1 MPAEFGYKFREWTR
15 KYEKE
20 EKIAFGV
27 IDVSYID
34 GSNFE
39 LARSFGL
46 SKNDAPTIFSL
57 DRPSTGNYYRQK
69 IKFNMTN
76 FEEISEG
83 FKQKIESGDYQLF
96 ATHWKYQH
104 LNLINAE
111 YLANHRY
118 LGFIKNLIGL

>member
-20 EKIAFGV
+20 AKIAFAV
-27 IDVSYID
+27 LDVSYID

-39 LARSFGL
+39 LARSFSL
-46 SKNDAPTIFSL
+46 SKNDAPSIFSL

-83 FKQKIESGDYQLF
+83 FK
-96 ATHWKYQH
+96 
-104 LNLINAE
+104 
-111 YLANHRY
+111 
-118 LGFIKNLIGL
+118 